1 MQPSDELA
9 ETEITKTVTAIG
21 ETARRARGERPEI
34 PHPFETDRNLSAHL
48 TAATVAADGGGAGW
62 KARIGRQILRR
73 LLPAQL
79 AYNAAIVDVIH
90 QLDHRDR
97 QQREEIADLH
107 QQIAA
112 LRDR

>member
-1 MQPSDELA
+1 MQPSEELA
-9 ETEITKTVTAIG
+9 ETEITKTVMAIG

-48 TAATVAADGGGAGW
+48 TAATVAATGGGAGW
-62 KARIGRQILRR
+62 RTRVGQLILRQ
-73 LLPAQL
+73 LLPSQL
-79 AYNAAIVDVIH
+79 AFNEAMVDVIH